1 MVKKKSIRKRTS
13 LLQRSV
19 LIILAFTGTL
29 ALLASSIDSSQ
40 TDEQSEGFAGDRT
53 EFIQEVAAYAV
64 PLQET
69 HGIWPSITIAQAIV
83 ESNWGQSGLAL
94 NEQNYFGIKGS
105 SSQPAYATLE
115 YEDDWVEIQAS
126 FRSYD
131 SLQESVEDYAEL
143 IAGGTN
149 WNPDLYRPVIE
160 ADTYR
165 EAAYALK
172 KSGYATDPTYPDK
185 LIEIVELYNLDQY
198 DR

>member
-1 MVKKKSIRKRTS
+1 MVKKKSKRKRTS

-19 LIILAFTGTL
+19 MIILTFTGTL
-29 ALLASSIDSSQ
+29 ALLVSSIESSQ
-40 TDEQSEGFAGDRT
+40 TDEQSEGFAVDRT
-53 EFIQEVAAYAV
+53 EFIQTVAAYAV

-105 SSQPAYATLE
+105 SSQPTYATLE

-172 KSGYATDPTYPDK
+172 NSGYATDPTYPDK

>member
-1 MVKKKSIRKRTS
+1 MVKKKSRRKRTS
-13 LLQRSV
+13 LLQRSA
-19 LIILAFTGTL
+19 LIILTFTGTL
-29 ALLASSIDSSQ
+29 ALLASSIESSQ
-40 TDEQSEGFAGDRT
+40 TDEPSGRFAGDRT
-53 EFIQEVAAYAV
+53 EFIETVAAYAV
-64 PLQET
+64 PLQES

-83 ESNWGQSGLAL
+83 ESNWGQSGLAV

-105 SSQPAYATLE
+105 SGQPAYSTLE

-126 FRSYD
+126 FRSYG
-131 SLQESVEDYAEL
+131 SLQESVEDYADL

-160 ADTYR
+160 AENYR
-165 EAAYALK
+165 EAAQELK
-172 KSGYATDPTYPDK
+172 NSGYATDPTYPEK

>member
-1 MVKKKSIRKRTS
+1 MVKKKSKRKRTS
-13 LLQRSV
+13 FLQRSV

-29 ALLASSIDSSQ
+29 ALLASSIESSQ

>member
-40 TDEQSEGFAGDRT
+40 TDEQSGRFAGDRT

-172 KSGYATDPTYPDK
+172 KSGYATDPAYPEK

>member
-1 MVKKKSIRKRTS
+1 MVKKKSKRKRTS

-19 LIILAFTGTL
+19 LIILTFTGTL
-29 ALLASSIDSSQ
+29 AILASSIDSSQ

-53 EFIQEVAAYAV
+53 EFIQTVAAYAV